1 MNLADPLG
9 TREDQMLIRQFM
21 SWAEKAPAGER
32 AEATSALVRAFLY
45 ADLDRIEQGE
55 MERAIMSL
63 LDDPSPLVRRAL
75 AEAVAGSADAPHHLV
90 AALAADQD
98 DIAALVLARS
108 PILLDAELID
118 AAAVGGPFAQ
128 CAIAARPSLS
138 AAVAGAL
145 AEVGC
150 REAVLALC
158 GNGSSVLADI
168 SIHRVLERCGQ
179 DGAIRD
185 ALGRRE
191 DLGPDMR
198 HALVLATAE
207 ALRRFVTSCRWI
219 APERASR
226 VVDEASDR
234 ATVMLAQDSDA
245 QSGDRGR
252 LRFAAYLRHAGRLTP
267 ALVLRTLL
275 SGQTGLFEAALSEL
289 SGMPLGRVAGLV
301 RQSEGLGFSALY
313 KTAGL
318 PSALLPAFRAALSGC
333 LARSGAH
340 PACGLDRPLVERVLK
355 ACAAHRERPVEG
367 LTALLRRFQVEA
379 VREEARTFGV
389 PVPDRAMIDRSDLF
403 RRIEPGFR
411 TIPAL
416 RGAA

>member
-1 MNLADPLG
+1 
-9 TREDQMLIRQFM
+9 MLIRQFM

-45 ADLDRIEQGE
+45 ADLDPIERGE

-75 AEAVAGSADAPHHLV
+75 AECVAGSADAPHHLV

-118 AAAVGGPFAQ
+118 AAAIGGPLAQ
-128 CAIAARPSLS
+128 CAIAGRPSLS
-138 AAVAGAL
+138 AAVAGAV

-150 REAVLALC
+150 WEAVLALC
-158 GNGSSVLADI
+158 CNDSTVLAEI
-168 SIHRVLERCGQ
+168 SIQRLLERFGH
-179 DGAIRD
+179 DGEVRN

-191 DLGPDMR
+191 DLSPNMR

-207 ALRRFVTSCRWI
+207 ALRRFVTSCRWM
-219 APERASR
+219 APERACR

-234 ATVMLAQDSDA
+234 ATVFLAQDSDDR
-245 QSGDRGR
+245 SGDQGR
-252 LRFAAYLRHAGRLTP
+252 LRFAAHLRLTGRLTP

-318 PSALLPAFRAALSGC
+318 PSALLPAFRVALSGC
-333 LARSGAH
+333 LAHSGGR
-340 PACGLDRPLVERVLK
+340 PARGLDRPLVERVLT
-355 ACAAHRERPVEG
+355 ACAAQSERPVEG
-367 LTALLRRFQVEA
+367 LAALLRRFQVEA
-379 VREEARTFGV
+379 AHEEARAYAA
-389 PVPDRAMIDRSDLF
+389 PVPDRKTLDWPKHF
-403 RRIEPGFR
+403 RRIEPGFQAISEIR
-411 TIPAL
+411 V
-416 RGAA
+416 AA

>member
-1 MNLADPLG
+1 
-9 TREDQMLIRQFM
+9 MLIRQFM

-45 ADLDRIEQGE
+45 ADLDPIEQGE
-55 MERAIMSL
+55 IERAIMSL

-118 AAAVGGPFAQ
+118 AAAIGGVLAQ
-128 CAIAARPSLS
+128 CAIASRPSLS
-138 AAVAGAL
+138 AAVGGAL

-150 REAVLALC
+150 GEAVLALC
-158 GNGSSVLADI
+158 RNASSVLADV
-168 SIHRVLERCGQ
+168 SVHRILERFGH

-185 ALGRRE
+185 ALGRRD
-191 DLGPDMR
+191 DLDPDMR

-226 VVDEASDR
+226 VVEEASDR
-234 ATVMLAQDSDA
+234 ATVMLAEDSEDR
-245 QSGDRGR
+245 SGDEGR
-252 LRFAAYLRHAGRLTP
+252 LRFAAYLRRVGRLTP
-267 ALVLRTLL
+267 ALILRTLL
-275 SGQTGLFEAALSEL
+275 SGRTGLFEAALSEL
-289 SGMPLGRVAGLV
+289 SGLPIGRVTGLV

-318 PSALLPAFRAALSGC
+318 PPTLLPAFRAALSAC
-333 LARSGAH
+333 LAPSGVRA
-340 PACGLDRPLVERVLK
+340 ARGLDRPLVERVLK
-355 ACAAHRERPVEG
+355 ACASRGEPPIEG
-367 LTALLRRFQVEA
+367 LTALMRRFQVEA
-379 VREEARTFGV
+379 VREEARAYAAPPPHRETV
-389 PVPDRAMIDRSDLF
+389 DRPDVF
-403 RRIEPGFR
+403 RRIEPSFR
-411 TIPAL
+411 AIPDL
-416 RGAA
+416 RVAA

>member
-1 MNLADPLG
+1 
-9 TREDQMLIRQFM
+9 MLIRQFM
-21 SWAEKAPAGER
+21 SWTEKVPAGER

-45 ADLDRIEQGE
+45 ADLDPIEQGE

-118 AAAVGGPFAQ
+118 AAAVGGPLAQ
-128 CAIAARPSLS
+128 CAIASRPSLS

-150 REAVLALC
+150 GAAVLALC
-158 GNGSSVLADI
+158 GNDSCLLADI
-168 SIHRVLERCGQ
+168 SVLRLLERFGH

-185 ALGRRE
+185 ALGRRD
-191 DLGPDMR
+191 DLGSHTR

-207 ALRRFVTSCRWI
+207 ALRRFVISCRWI

-226 VVDEASDR
+226 VIDEASDR
-234 ATVMLAQDSDA
+234 ASVILAQDSEDRG
-245 QSGDRGR
+245 GDQGR
-252 LRFAAYLRHAGRLTP
+252 LRFAAYLRQAGRLTP
-267 ALVLRTLL
+267 ALVLRALL
-275 SGQTGLFEAALSEL
+275 SGRTGLFEAALSEL
-289 SGMPLGRVAGLV
+289 SGAPLQRVSGLV

-333 LARSGAH
+333 LARSDGR
-340 PACGLDRPLVERVLK
+340 PAQGLDRPLVERVLK
-355 ACAAHRERPVEG
+355 VCASRNERPVEG
-367 LTALLRRFQVEA
+367 LTALMRRFQVEA
-379 VREEARTFGV
+379 VREEVRAYEA
-389 PVPDRAMIDRSDLF
+389 PLPDRDRCPGPDLL
-403 RRIEPGFR
+403 RRIEPGFLV
-411 TIPAL
+411 IPDL
-416 RGAA
+416 RAAA